1 MGAAVLG
8 ADFFT
13 ADGLADAFCARG
25 LTTALGLTLGL
36 DATFLGA
43 TFAAAF
49 TGLATFLAGTAD
61 VFFLT
66 ATVFFLMAGMV
77 VSLLFQLWQTNRRR
91 CYNRFV

>member
-13 ADGLADAFCARG
+13 AAGLADAFCAMG

-66 ATVFFLMAGMV
+66 ATVFFFNGWHGCLSPISALANQLQA
-77 VSLLFQLWQTNRRR
+77 LL
-91 CYNRFV
+91 

>member
-1 MGAAVLG
+1 LGAAVLG

-25 LTTALGLTLGL
+25 LTTALGL